1 MGCWAV
7 GPWMGEAL
15 YLFYADSFDKWL
27 LHVACGLSVSF
38 DKFAVR
44 MTWFGGLRML
54 TPRILSL
61 SVCGTFIAV
70 SFEDC
75 IPVPLALSPINMLF

>member
-44 MTWFGGLRML
+44 MTWFGGL
-54 TPRILSL
+54 
-61 SVCGTFIAV
+61 
-70 SFEDC
+70 
-75 IPVPLALSPINMLF
+75 